1 MPFSRV
7 MSVARSSALAVIW
20 SYQARRRRARSRGRV
35 WRKVWRAVWAA
46 VMAVRVSAAVRSG
59 MVAMGVFVAGSLTVK
74 VVKEGEVMNWPLMK
88 AASFRREGS
97 LSCGAS

>member
-1 MPFSRV
+1 
-7 MSVARSSALAVIW
+7 
-20 SYQARRRRARSRGRV
+20 
-35 WRKVWRAVWAA
+35 
-46 VMAVRVSAAVRSG
+46 MAVRVSAAVRSG

-97 LSCGAS
+97 LSYGTS